1 MEIQAVQSQRHPTHP
16 TPLVPSNGASVV
28 QEGFLADLRAQSPDV
43 CVTIAYGSFLPWEFD
58 AVPRGEGWEEIVT
71 SFVHMV
77 AGKPRGDDPEVT
89 VGFGDPRVNLNIG
102 DGVIEL
108 QTPDIYSLGL
118 LV

>member
-1 MEIQAVQSQRHPTHP
+1 MFINPEFVLTLLQLSQCK
-16 TPLVPSNGASVV
+16 VV
-28 QEGFLADLRAQSPDV
+28 WEGFLADLRAQSPDV

-77 AGKPRGDDPEVT
+77 VGKPRGDDPGVT
-89 VGFGDPRVNLNIG
+89 GGFGDPRVNLNIG